1 MSDLTLYGAS
11 YSVYSRI
18 PRLVLAELQ
27 IPHAFVE
34 IDIFDKE
41 NLPSDYPARH
51 PFSKIPALDHDGF
64 LLFETDAIAHY
75 LIETFEG
82 AALLPETP
90 PARARARQVMRI
102 MDNYGYPRLVW
113 GVMVE
118 ELERGRAGS
127 LSDEEVTGARQV
139 LQVLDDLADAPY
151 LLGDRV
157 TLADLWT
164 VCVTAYLALAPTG
177 AALLAEFPAL
187 LAWSSRMAE
196 RPSVAATRYPRETE
210 VS

>member
-1 MSDLTLYGAS
+1 MSDVTLYGAP

-18 PRLVLAELQ
+18 PRLVLEELGA
-27 IPHAFVE
+27 PYAFVE

-41 NLPSDYPARH
+41 NLPADYPARH
-51 PFSKIPALDHDGF
+51 PFGKIPALQHDGF
-64 LLFETDAIAHY
+64 RVFETDAIAHY

-82 AALLPETP
+82 AALLPETAQ
-90 PARARARQVMRI
+90 ARARCRQIMRI

-118 ELERGRAGS
+118 ELERGRAGA
-127 LSDEEVTGARQV
+127 LSDEEVAGARQV

-151 LLGDRV
+151 LLGERV

-164 VCVTAYLALAPTG
+164 VCVIAYLALAPTG
-177 AALLAEFPAL
+177 SGLLAEFPAL
-187 LAWSSRMAE
+187 IAWSDRMAE
-196 RPSVAATRYPRETE
+196 RPSVSATRYPRESET
-210 VS
+210 S

>member
-1 MSDLTLYGAS
+1 MSDLALYGAP

-18 PRLVLAELQ
+18 PRLVLAELA

-41 NLPSDYPARH
+41 SLPADYPARH
-51 PFSKIPALDHDGF
+51 PFGKIPALEHDGF
-64 LLFETDAIAHY
+64 RLFETDAVAHY

-82 AALLPETP
+82 AALLPATLQG
-90 PARARARQVMRI
+90 RARCRQIMRI

-139 LQVLDDLADAPY
+139 LAVLDDLADAPY
-151 LLGDRV
+151 LLGERV

-164 VCVTAYLALAPTG
+164 VCVIAYLELAPTG
-177 AALLAEFPAL
+177 IRLLSDYPAL
-187 LAWSSRMAE
+187 RAWSERMAA
-196 RPSVAATRYPRETE
+196 RPSVAATRYPRELAAN
-210 VS
+210 